1 MVTLFVTCFMTKKRL
16 STDFSLLSFEDA
28 PSRSE
33 FDGSKSNSNF
43 PVYDLKTIIAATNNF
58 SAANE
63 LGKGGFGLVYKV
75 VS

>member
-1 MVTLFVTCFMTKKRL
+1 MVTSFVTCFMTEKRL
-16 STDFSLLSFEDA
+16 STDSSLPSFEDS

-43 PVYDLKTIIAATNNF
+43 PIFDLKTIIVATDNF

-63 LGKGGFGLVYKV
+63 LGKGGFGSVYKV